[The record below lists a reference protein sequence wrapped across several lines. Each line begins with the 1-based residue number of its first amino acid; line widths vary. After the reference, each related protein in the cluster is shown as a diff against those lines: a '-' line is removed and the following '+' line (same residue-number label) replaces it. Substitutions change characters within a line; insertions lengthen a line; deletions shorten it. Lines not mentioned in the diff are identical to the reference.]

1 MDFMTQNDSEF
12 PLVPLFFYRYG
23 VTQKFGQTR
32 NLRWSTGSS
41 YIDSTAWMSSY
52 PEFASGDGVFFQWKI
67 HRVGIFFTMQV
78 IIPSSVHIEYH
89 PPKNM
94 VSYWVYSFRVYRG
107 ISYGD
112 WSLGKLIPQPYFSG
126 LWNHGTP
133 NCHLVCIPPFQT
145 KPRSQVCVKYIIY
158 VVVEFYL
165 WYLCCCLVIY
175 IICPMIFL
183 QNSCFL
189 RERSLIITH

>member
-1 MDFMTQNDSEF
+1 MIQNSHLSRF
-12 PLVPLFFYRYG
+12 FFIVMVSLKNLVRPATWDDLQDLPTSIQPHECPVILSLLQVMVCFSNG
-23 VTQKFGQTR
+23 K
-32 NLRWSTGSS
+32 STVWG
-41 YIDSTAWMSSY
+41 
-52 PEFASGDGVFFQWKI
+52 F
-67 HRVGIFFTMQV
+67 FFTMQV

-158 VVVEFYL
+158 VVVEYHL